1 MSLSQKIAFNTVVQI
16 VAKVVTVFFTL
27 LTTILLTGYLGKS
40 GFGDYIYVITLVIM
54 FGALADWGT
63 ATIGVREAA
72 KEEEKQGQIFVNILV
87 LRLLFSFL
95 ATILLIGFSLIVPLQ
110 TPRPEVLRQAIMI
123 ASILLILN
131 ALKAS
136 FGIVF
141 QVKLQMQKSALANIV
156 ISGLIFLISWFFVK
170 AGFGLLSLVIAYLL
184 ATGVGVLMVGF
195 LASKTVKFVFV
206 FDKEFLNRLTKESLP
221 MGAILLMFT
230 IDNKIDTV
238 MLGVIKGSESVGIYG
253 IAYRIY
259 DVLILGAAFLMNA
272 LMPIISQYAEYSP
285 PRCLLAEGGAPPPRG
300 CNFVKLQQ
308 IYQKSFDVLLLMGI
322 GVVGL
327 VWWLAPLMVQV
338 LAQKRFVEFADAVWV
353 LRILSLAMLIAYF
366 NHLAGYTIVALGKQ
380 RPYFFVALIALIF
393 NVFANLFVIPKFS
406 YFGAATVTILTE
418 ALVFLIT
425 TFFIFKLLK
434 IVPSFISFPKTV
446 LQLVKQKGK
455 NLIS

>member
-1 MSLSQKIAFNTVVQI
+1 MSLSQKVAFNTVVQI
-16 VAKVVTVFFTL
+16 VSKVITVFFTL
-27 LTTILLTGYLGKS
+27 LTTVLLTSYLGKG

-72 KEEEKQGQIFVNILV
+72 KKVEKQGQIFANILV
-87 LRLLFSFL
+87 LRLLLSFL
-95 ATILLIGFSLIVPLQ
+95 ATVLLIGFAYFVPLKV
-110 TPRPEVLRQAIMI
+110 TRPETLRQAIMV

-131 ALKAS
+131 VLKAS

-141 QVKLQMQKSALANIV
+141 QVKLQMQKLALTNIV
-156 ISGLIFLISWFFVK
+156 TSGLIFLISCFFVK
-170 AGFGLLSLVIAYLL
+170 AGFGLLSLMIAYLL
-184 ATGVGVLMVGF
+184 ATGFGVLIAGF

-206 FDKEFLNRLTKESLP
+206 FDKKILTRLIKESLP

-238 MLGVIKGSESVGIYG
+238 MLGAIKGSESVGIYG

-259 DVLILGAAFLMNA
+259 DVLILGSAFLMNA
-272 LMPIISQYAEYSP
+272 LLPIISQYAD
-285 PRCLLAEGGAPPPRG
+285 LKKWQT
-300 CNFVKLQQ
+300 KLQQ

-327 VWWLAPLMVQV
+327 VWWLAPLMVQT
-338 LAQKRFVEFADAVWV
+338 LTQKRFVEFADAVWV

-393 NVFANLFVIPKFS
+393 NVFANLFVIPRFS

-434 IVPSFISFPKTV
+434 IIPSFISFPKTV
-446 LQLVKQKGK
+446 LQLIKQKGK
-455 NLIS
+455 LL

>member
-1 MSLSQKIAFNTVVQI
+1 MSLSQRVAFNTVVQI
-16 VAKVVTVFFTL
+16 VSKIITVFFTL
-27 LTTILLTGYLGKS
+27 LTTVLLTSYLGKE

-63 ATIGVREAA
+63 ATIGVREAVK
-72 KEEEKQGQIFVNILV
+72 KEKRQDQIFANILV
-87 LRLLFSFL
+87 LRLLLSFL
-95 ATILLIGFSLIVPLQ
+95 AMVLLIGFAYFVPLKV
-110 TPRPEVLRQAIMI
+110 TRPETLRQAIMV
-123 ASILLILN
+123 ASILLMLN
-131 ALKAS
+131 VLKAS

-141 QVKLQMQKSALANIV
+141 QVKLQMQKLALTNIV
-156 ISGLIFLISWFFVK
+156 TSGLIFLISWFFVK
-170 AGFGLLSLVIAYLL
+170 AGFGLLSLMIAYLL
-184 ATGVGVLMVGF
+184 AAGVGVLIAGF
-195 LASKTVKFVFV
+195 LASKTVKFIFV
-206 FDKEFLNRLTKESLP
+206 FDKKILTRLVKESLP

-238 MLGVIKGSESVGIYG
+238 MLGAIKGSESVGIYG

-272 LMPIISQYAEYSP
+272 LMPIISQYAD
-285 PRCLLAEGGAPPPRG
+285 LKKWQT
-300 CNFVKLQQ
+300 KLQQ

-322 GVVGL
+322 GVMGL
-327 VWWLAPLMVQV
+327 VWWLAPLMVQI
-338 LAQKRFVEFADAVWV
+338 LTQKRFVEFVDTVWV

-393 NVFANLFVIPKFS
+393 NVFANLFIIPKFS

-434 IVPSFISFPKTV
+434 IIPSFFVFPKT
-446 LQLVKQKGK
+446 LFQLIKQKGK
-455 NLIS
+455 LF

>member
-1 MSLSQKIAFNTVVQI
+1 MSLSQKVAFNTVVQI

-63 ATIGVREAA
+63 ATIGVREAV
-72 KEEEKQGQIFVNILV
+72 KEEKRQGQIFANILV
-87 LRLLFSFL
+87 LRLLLSFL
-95 ATILLIGFSLIVPLQ
+95 ATILLIGLGLILPLQ
-110 TPRPEVLRQAIMI
+110 TDRPEVLRQVIMV
-123 ASILLILN
+123 ASTLLILN
-131 ALKAS
+131 VLKAS

-141 QVKLQMQKSALANIV
+141 QAKLQMQKQAAANIAT
-156 ISGLIFLISWFFVK
+156 SGLIFLISWFFVK
-170 AGFGLLSLVIAYLL
+170 AGFGLLSLMVAYLL
-184 ATGVGVLMVGF
+184 ATAVGVLVAGF

-206 FDKEFLNRLTKESLP
+206 LNKELLNCLIKESLP

-238 MLGVIKGSESVGIYG
+238 MLGAIKGSGSVGIYG
-253 IAYRIY
+253 VAYRIY
-259 DVLILGAAFLMNA
+259 DVLILGSAFLMNA
-272 LMPIISQYAEYSP
+272 LLPVISQYAD
-285 PRCLLAEGGAPPPRG
+285 LKKWQT
-300 CNFVKLQQ
+300 KLQQ

-327 VWWLAPLMVQV
+327 VWWLAPLMIQI
-338 LAQKRFVEFADAVWV
+338 LTQKRFVEFADAVWV

-406 YFGAATVTILTE
+406 YFGAAMVTILTE

-446 LQLVKQKGK
+446 LQLIKQKGK
-455 NLIS
+455 LL

>member
-1 MSLSQKIAFNTVVQI
+1 
-16 VAKVVTVFFTL
+16 
-27 LTTILLTGYLGKS
+27 
-40 GFGDYIYVITLVIM
+40 
-54 FGALADWGT
+54 
-63 ATIGVREAA
+63 
-72 KEEEKQGQIFVNILV
+72 LV
-87 LRLLFSFL
+87 LRLLLSFL
-95 ATILLIGFSLIVPLQ
+95 ATILLIGFSLILPLQ
-110 TPRPEVLRQAIMI
+110 TDKPEVLRQVIMV

-141 QVKLQMQKSALANIV
+141 QAKLQMQKSALANIAT
-156 ISGLIFLISWFFVK
+156 SGLIFLISWFFVK
-170 AGFGLLSLVIAYLL
+170 AGFGLLSLMVAYLL
-184 ATGVGVLMVGF
+184 ATGVGVLVAGF

-206 FDKEFLNRLTKESLP
+206 FNKELLNRLIKESLP

-238 MLGVIKGSESVGIYG
+238 MLGAIKGSESVGIYG
-253 IAYRIY
+253 VAYRIY

-272 LMPIISQYAEYSP
+272 LLPVISQYAD
-285 PRCLLAEGGAPPPRG
+285 LKKWQT
-300 CNFVKLQQ
+300 KLQQ

-327 VWWLAPLMVQV
+327 VWWLAPLMVQI
-338 LAQKRFVEFADAVWV
+338 LTQKRFVEFVDAVWV

-406 YFGAATVTILTE
+406 YFGAAIVTILTE
-418 ALVFLIT
+418 GLVFLIT

-446 LQLVKQKGK
+446 LQFIKQKGK
-455 NLIS
+455 LLQP

>member
-1 MSLSQKIAFNTVVQI
+1 MSLSQKVAFNTVVQI
-16 VAKVVTVFFTL
+16 VAKVVTVFFTI
-27 LTTILLTGYLGKS
+27 LTTILLIGYLGKS

-63 ATIGVREAA
+63 ATIGVREAV
-72 KEEEKQGQIFVNILV
+72 KEEKRQGQIFANILV
-87 LRLLFSFL
+87 LRLLLSFL
-95 ATILLIGFSLIVPLQ
+95 ATILLIGFGLILPLQ
-110 TPRPEVLRQAIMI
+110 TDRPEVLRQVIMV

-131 ALKAS
+131 VLKTS

-141 QVKLQMQKSALANIV
+141 QAKLQMQKQALANIAT
-156 ISGLIFLISWFFVK
+156 SGLIFLISWFFVK
-170 AGFGLLSLVIAYLL
+170 AGFGLLSLIVAYLL
-184 ATGVGVLMVGF
+184 ATGVGVLVAGF
-195 LASKTVKFVFV
+195 LALKTVKFVFV
-206 FDKEFLNRLTKESLP
+206 LNKELLTHLIKESLP

-238 MLGVIKGSESVGIYG
+238 MLGAIKGSESVGIYG
-253 IAYRIY
+253 VAYRVY
-259 DVLILGAAFLMNA
+259 DVLILGSAFLMNA
-272 LMPIISQYAEYSP
+272 LLPVISRYAD
-285 PRCLLAEGGAPPPRG
+285 LKKWQT
-300 CNFVKLQQ
+300 KLQQ

-327 VWWLAPLMVQV
+327 VWWLAPLMVQI
-338 LAQKRFVEFADAVWV
+338 LTQKRFVEFADAVWV

-406 YFGAATVTILTE
+406 YFGAAMVTILTE

-446 LQLVKQKGK
+446 LQLVKRKDKLLQP
-455 NLIS
+455 